1 MIRTYKFRIYPKKH
15 QIKSMN
21 TMLNLSCELYNAM
34 LQQRIY
40 AHRSKKKVNYRS
52 QQNEI
57 PDIKKM
63 FPEYRNMHSLAIQ
76 DVARR
81 LDKAFDNFFMRV
93 EEKRNGKNIKA
104 GFPRFKSRDRYSS
117 ITYTQSGFRILDNGH
132 VWLSKIGEIRMFM
145 HRSIT
150 GDIRTLSVKR
160 DRVGDWFITV
170 TAETLKE
177 ESTSPDTVSEQ
188 HTEPMR
194 PIGTDLG
201 LKSIIT
207 TSDDIHI
214 EPPKY
219 LRRMEKKLKNAQRQ
233 LSKKKKGSVK
243 WNKAR
248 KKVAKINR
256 KIERQR
262 DDFSHKTSNNLV
274 RDHDLIVFEDLNIT
288 GMVKNHHLAKSI
300 TDAGWNKIIQ
310 YTAYRAE
317 SAGKMVILVD
327 PKQTSQE
334 CSQCGNIKKDLKL
347 SDRIYH
353 CNVCGLT
360 IDRDLNAAI
369 NVLRRGMQSL
379 EENEEKETEHV
390 GRGTPEFT
398 PVEIGSIPERANPV
412 VETGSLRL

>member
-1 MIRTYKFRIYPKKH
+1 
-15 QIKSMN
+15 
-21 TMLNLSCELYNAM
+21 
-34 LQQRIY
+34 
-40 AHRSKKKVNYRS
+40 
-52 QQNEI
+52 
-57 PDIKKM
+57 
-63 FPEYRNMHSLAIQ
+63 
-76 DVARR
+76 
-81 LDKAFDNFFMRV
+81 
-93 EEKRNGKNIKA
+93 
-104 GFPRFKSRDRYSS
+104 
-117 ITYTQSGFRILDNGH
+117 
-132 VWLSKIGEIRMFM
+132 
-145 HRSIT
+145 
-150 GDIRTLSVKR
+150 
-160 DRVGDWFITV
+160 
-170 TAETLKE
+170 
-177 ESTSPDTVSEQ
+177 
-188 HTEPMR
+188 MR

-219 LRRMEKKLKNAQRQ
+219 LRRMEKKLKKAQRQ

-274 RDHDLIVFEDLNIT
+274 RDHDLIVFEDLNIN
-288 GMVKNHHLAKSI
+288 GMIRNHNLAKSI
-300 TDAGWNKIIQ
+300 TDAGWNKIIR
-310 YTAYRAE
+310 YTTYRAE
-317 SAGKMVILVD
+317 SAGKMVMLID
-327 PKQTSQE
+327 PRQTSQE

-379 EENEEKETEHV
+379 EENNEKETEHV
-390 GRGTPEFT
+390 GRGTPEVT

-412 VETGSLRL
+412 VETGSPRSSDVGGCHMQGYRHGLRF